1 MDARVTRSL
10 TKYKLVNRETGAV
23 EASGLGR
30 IDAKDQQNLLWAR
43 GIKTDLVEEVE

>member
-1 MDARVTRSL
+1 MDAAPRRSFE
-10 TKYKLVNRETGAV
+10 KYKLVNRDGGSV

-43 GIKTDLVEEVE
+43 GVKTDLVVE